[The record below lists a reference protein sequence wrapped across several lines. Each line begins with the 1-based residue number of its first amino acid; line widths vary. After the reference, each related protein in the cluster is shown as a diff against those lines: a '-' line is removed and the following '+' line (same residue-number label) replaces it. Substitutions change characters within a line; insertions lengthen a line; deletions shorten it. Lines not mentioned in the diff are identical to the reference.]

1 MYFLIYYVIII
12 NYPTKNYI
20 FCLINLI
27 IMATEIEKN
36 ELKLL
41 NSFIESDSN
50 IFLINKNEW
59 IDNE

>member
-1 MYFLIYYVIII
+1 
-12 NYPTKNYI
+12 
-20 FCLINLI
+20 
-27 IMATEIEKN
+27 MATEIEKN

-50 IFLINKNEW
+50 ILLINKNEW